1 MASAAFKLQLLS
13 IAAVV
18 LDAQVLQVT
27 VVKGN
32 YIPRNGQIRFVNQ
45 EALIQDE
52 VDGRAASAVE
62 FWTFERVAL
71 RRLPSFIKKRCFAFP
86 RCAYVVF
93 VEREGIENNA
103 DF

>member
-32 YIPRNGQIRFVNQ
+32 YIPRNGQIRFLNL

-52 VDGRAASAVE
+52 VDSRTAWVE
-62 FWTFERVAL
+62 
-71 RRLPSFIKKRCFAFP
+71 S
-86 RCAYVVF
+86 
-93 VEREGIENNA
+93 
-103 DF
+103 